1 MDKSLYLNW
10 AGFMHTGK
18 FLKGKFSCSYHP
30 GRPLICQEFHS
41 FRTSYSHLRAGMKVK
56 FREFFFQKGKY
67 SHILDDHC
75 IQACIVVWFQIGN
88 QFFF

>member
-56 FREFFFQKGKY
+56 LRKFFFKRENTPI
-67 SHILDDHC
+67 SWTITASRPAL
-75 IQACIVVWFQIGN
+75 
-88 QFFF
+88 